1 MTHSLAAALLVTIA
15 GVLTAQSDTS
25 TPAPAQSRSASAT
38 LVVVIT
44 VDQLRAD
51 YFARFD
57 AQLTGGLS
65 RLFRHGAVF
74 TNAHQDHATTETAP
88 GHASVLSG
96 RHPRG
101 TGIVSNL
108 LGVYDP
114 QSPVIGGGSLPASPF
129 RFRGTT
135 LTDWLR
141 AKDPRTRA
149 LSVSRKD
156 RGAILP
162 LGRAKQHAFWYAAD
176 GRFTTSRY
184 YADTLPAW
192 VTQFNAR
199 RLPRGMAGRAW
210 TLALDESAYT
220 ERDDVAVEGQ
230 GTGSVFPH
238 VVPSDT
244 AAAVLLL
251 PNYPWIDE
259 VTLAFALEG
268 VRALGL
274 GTGPHPDVL
283 AISLSATDA
292 IGHLYGP
299 DSREVHDQI
308 IRLDRMLGVFFDSL
322 YARVDSSRVIVALT
336 GDHGVAPYPGAP
348 WRDPN
353 RSAKVVDFAP
363 VAQAQIARLRAAGV
377 DSGAIRF
384 EDATLYLE
392 RAAFARARVNADSA
406 VRAFAR
412 AMRAVPGVSR
422 VDLLRSLAEGD
433 TLRDAVARRW
443 LHMYP
448 PDVVAELVVTRA
460 PFNVPPVPYAAHG
473 SPHDYDTHVPILFY
487 GAPFRA
493 GRYGGYARVV
503 DIAPTLAQVLHVQP
517 TEPIE
522 GSVLRAALR

>member
-1 MTHSLAAALLVTIA
+1 MMHSLAAALLVAFA
-15 GVLTAQSDTS
+15 GILNAQRPVATS
-25 TPAPAQSRSASAT
+25 TPIPSQSSPPT

-65 RLFRHGAVF
+65 RLFRHGALF

-101 TGIVSNL
+101 TGIVANH
-108 LGVYDP
+108 LGVQDP
-114 QSPVIGGGSLPASPF
+114 QAPVIGGGSLPASPF

-176 GRFTTSRY
+176 GRFTTSLY
-184 YADTLPAW
+184 YADTLPTW
-192 VTQFNAR
+192 VTEFNAR
-199 RLPRGMAGRAW
+199 GLPRRMAGRAW
-210 TLALDESAYT
+210 TLALDEPAYA
-220 ERDDVAVEGQ
+220 ERDDVAAEGQ
-230 GTGSVFPH
+230 GTGTVLPH
-238 VVPSDT
+238 VMPADT
-244 AAAVLLL
+244 AAAALLL
-251 PNYPWIDE
+251 PNFPWIDE
-259 VTLAFALEG
+259 VTLALALEG

-274 GTGPHPDVL
+274 GGGPHPDVL

-308 IRLDRMLGVFFDSL
+308 IQLDRMLGVFFDSL
-322 YARVDSSRVIVALT
+322 FTRVDSSRVIVALT
-336 GDHGVAPYPGAP
+336 ADHGVAPYPGVRS
-348 WRDPN
+348 RDPN
-353 RSAKVVDFAP
+353 GSGQVVNVAP
-363 VAQAQIARLRAAGV
+363 AAQAQLALLRAAGV
-377 DSGAIRF
+377 DSGAVRF
-384 EDATLYLE
+384 EDATLYLD

-406 VRAFAR
+406 VRAFAG

-422 VDLLRSLAEGD
+422 VDLLRALATSD
-433 TLRDAVARRW
+433 TVRDAIARRW

-448 PDVVAELVVTRA
+448 ADVGAELVVTRA
-460 PFNVPPVPYAAHG
+460 PYNVSSASYAQHG
-473 SPHDYDTHVPILFY
+473 SPYDYDTHVPILFY
-487 GAPFRA
+487 GAPFKQ
-493 GRYGGYARVV
+493 GRYRAYARVV
-503 DIAPTLAQVLHVQP
+503 DIAPTLAHVLQVKP
-517 TEPIE
+517 TEAIE